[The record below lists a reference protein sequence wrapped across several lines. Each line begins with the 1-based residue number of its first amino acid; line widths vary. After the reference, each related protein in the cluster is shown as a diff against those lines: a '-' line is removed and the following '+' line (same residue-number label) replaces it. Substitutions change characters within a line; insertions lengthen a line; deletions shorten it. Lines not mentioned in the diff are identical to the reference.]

1 MKTNYKV
8 LISFFLFFISSSLV
22 AQENNSFN
30 DSRHRVGFLVGYGT
44 QNFGQLSL
52 EVPYDYEI
60 TFFRAQYYY
69 AFIKGDRLSLELL
82 AQPQF
87 NLAQYRHIDY
97 FSNKSNGYEFGLNV
111 GVLIRKNLSMS
122 QMSLYVAISSGPHY
136 VSGTPQRQIDG
147 FVFSNNFSIGVNFR
161 ITRHTFLDIRPGF
174 RHISNLDFKK
184 PNGGV
189 NNLVLS
195 GGVLVNL

>member
-1 MKTNYKV
+1 MKTIYKG
-8 LISFFLFFISSSLV
+8 LFSFFLFSISSILV
-22 AQENNSFN
+22 AQEKNSFF

-60 TFFRAQYYY
+60 TFFKAQYYY
-69 AFIKGDRLSLELL
+69 VLKKGQEISLELL

-87 NLAQYRHIDY
+87 NLTQYRHIDF
-97 FSNKSNGYEFGLNV
+97 FSDKSNGFEVGLNI
-111 GVLIRKNLSMS
+111 GALIRKNLNSS
-122 QMSLYVAISSGPHY
+122 QMSIYAAITSGPHF
-136 VSGTPQRQIDG
+136 VSGTPQRQVEG
-147 FVFSNNFSIGVNFR
+147 FVFSSNFMVGVNFR
-161 ITRHTFLDIRPGF
+161 LNNHTFLDIRPSF